1 MKRWIVFVVALLAIG
16 CLVEDAS
23 AFGRRRSRG
32 SVSYSYSYT
41 GAHMEYSATEAE
53 ASQRFNGMT
62 LQEVAQARA
71 DAMAASGVLS
81 HEIHLTADVPSWAG
95 MGVGEGIGCASV
107 SDPKSCSTCIVG
119 SRVVADA
126 HARSRSGMV
135 FRVRFF
141 R

>member
-1 MKRWIVFVVALLAIG
+1 MRKWWLVGVIAVLAIAT
-16 CLVEDAS
+16 LSENAS

-32 SVSYSYSYT
+32 SSASWYST
-41 GAHMEYSATEAE
+41 GTHGEYSATAEEA
-53 ASQRFNGMT
+53 AATYNGLT
-62 LQEVAQARA
+62 LQQIAQLRA
-71 DAMAASGVLS
+71 DAMAESGTLS
-81 HEIHLTADVPSWAG
+81 HEIHLQAAVPSWAG
-95 MGVGEGIGCASV
+95 VGVGEGIGCATV
-107 SDPKSCSTCIVG
+107 DDPRQCATCIVG